1 IGVWVNEMPDGDPT
15 RGRISVWN
23 LWEHLGYPPQPHAD
37 YGRWAALVHPDDRAA
52 IQEARERYFRG
63 ETPSF
68 ESQVRLRAADGSYLW
83 FLVRGVVARNTQG
96 TPIRFVGSG
105 VDITDARRAEERLR
119 ASEQRFRT
127 FVEHA
132 TDAFVLYDER
142 GVILDVN
149 RQMCENLG

>member
-1 IGVWVNEMPDGDPT
+1 GRTELVARDGRAVPIEDRASPIVDDRGGVSGVVLVFRDMTQRRRAEEAETLRTLAARIDEAVRGSSIGVWVNEMPDGDPT

-83 FLVRGVVARNTQG
+83 FLVRG
-96 TPIRFVGSG
+96 
-105 VDITDARRAEERLR
+105 
-119 ASEQRFRT
+119 
-127 FVEHA
+127 
-132 TDAFVLYDER
+132 
-142 GVILDVN
+142 
-149 RQMCENLG
+149 